1 MQYIT
6 TISQKGQVVVPK
18 ELRDKLDLKASD
30 TLNVKLSGKSIVLE
44 PTSTIEDH
52 IGMFAVKKPITRKD
66 IKDSFNKHASEKLK

>member
-30 TLNVKLSGKSIVLE
+30 ILNVKLSGKSIVLE
-44 PTSTIEDH
+44 PTSAIADH
-52 IGMFAVKKPITRKD
+52 VGMFAVKKPITRKD
-66 IKDSFNKHASEKLK
+66 IKDSFKKHSSEKLK